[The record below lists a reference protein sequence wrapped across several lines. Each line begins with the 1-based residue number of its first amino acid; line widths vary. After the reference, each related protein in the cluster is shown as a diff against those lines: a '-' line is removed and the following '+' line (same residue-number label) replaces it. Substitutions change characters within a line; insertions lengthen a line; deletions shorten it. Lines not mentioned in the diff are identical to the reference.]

1 MTTLRLPKVM
11 GHRGAAG
18 LAPEN
23 TLASIRKVAACGLEW
38 VEFDVML
45 AGDGVPILFHDDT
58 LERTTGRNGLVAQTP
73 SEEMLALDAGA
84 WFGPDFAG
92 ELVPSFAA
100 ALDLVRACGLRV
112 NVEIKPTAGTEVE
125 TAQGVVS
132 ELSRLWPASEPIP
145 MISSF
150 HTSCLE
156 VAKDLRPDWPRA
168 YISFEVSEHWHAD
181 LTRLDCASF
190 HLWHRLTDA
199 ELVRE
204 IKDMG
209 LGMAC
214 FTVNETTLARRLFDI
229 GVDCVITDDPPV
241 VLEALDQ

>member
-1 MTTLRLPKVM
+1 MTSLRLPKVM

-23 TLASIRKVAACGLEW
+23 TLASIRKVAECGLDW

-45 AGDGVPILFHDDT
+45 AGDGVPILYHDDT
-58 LERTTGRNGLVAQTP
+58 LDRTTGRDGLVAETP
-73 SEEMLALDAGA
+73 SEELLALDAGA

-100 ALDLVRACGLRV
+100 ALDLVQACGLRV

-132 ELSRLWPASEPIP
+132 ELSRLWPASAPVP
-145 MISSF
+145 LISSF

-156 VAKDLRPDWPRA
+156 VAMDLRPDWPRA
-168 YISFEVSEHWHAD
+168 YISFEMSEHWHDD
-181 LTRLDCASF
+181 LIRLDCVSF
-190 HLWHRLTDA
+190 HLWHVLTHRD
-199 ELVRE
+199 LVRE

-214 FTVNETTLARRLFDI
+214 FTVNEADLARRLFEI

-241 VLEALDQ
+241 ILDAL